1 MHGLPDGFGER
12 LAALCAVDA
21 QTGDH
26 AGLARSA
33 ELLAGW
39 AADDGLAVEVRATPE
54 GPLVIAS
61 TRGAG
66 ADRTLL
72 IGHHDVVYPAGTAA
86 ARPLAERAGR
96 VLGPGVADMRGG
108 LLVGLAAL
116 AGLARD
122 PQGPHGAA
130 ELWIVPDEE
139 ARSWAPACL
148 DEWRGADRALC
159 LECGRANGSIVT
171 ARKACTWLTLE
182 AVGRNAHAG
191 TERDKGRSALMALVR
206 EAVRIEDELHGG
218 RPGVQATV
226 TQLNGGS
233 GMNTVPGHATASV
246 DLRADTA
253 ADLAWAVAELGRFA
267 AHDGI
272 AVTRSDEPGFPSLDR
287 DAALAERTLALLATV
302 GAPATEQT
310 AAGASDGSWSSS
322 VGVPTVD
329 GLGPI
334 GGGDHGPDEWIDPA
348 SVAPRIEVVRRL
360 AGGR

>member
-1 MHGLPDGFGER
+1 
-12 LAALCAVDA
+12 VDA

-33 ELLAGW
+33 DLLAGW

-72 IGHHDVVYPAGTAA
+72 IGHHDIVYPAGTAA

-148 DEWRGADRALC
+148 DEWRSADRALC
-159 LECGRANGSIVT
+159 LECGRADGSIVT

-182 AVGRNAHAG
+182 AVGRDAHAG

-233 GMNTVPGHATASV
+233 GMNTVPGTPPPPSTCAPTPPRTSPGPSPSSGASPPTTAS
-246 DLRADTA
+246 
-253 ADLAWAVAELGRFA
+253 
-267 AHDGI
+267 
-272 AVTRSDEPGFPSLDR
+272 P
-287 DAALAERTLALLATV
+287 
-302 GAPATEQT
+302 
-310 AAGASDGSWSSS
+310 
-322 VGVPTVD
+322 
-329 GLGPI
+329 
-334 GGGDHGPDEWIDPA
+334 
-348 SVAPRIEVVRRL
+348 
-360 AGGR
+360 

>member
-1 MHGLPDGFGER
+1 VHGLPDGFGER

-26 AGLARSA
+26 AGLVRSA
-33 ELLAGW
+33 DLLAGW
-39 AADDGLAVEVRATPE
+39 ATDDGLAVEVRATPE

-86 ARPLAERAGR
+86 ARPLAARDGR

-159 LECGRANGSIVT
+159 LECGRADGAIVT

-182 AVGRNAHAG
+182 AVGRDAHAG
-191 TERDKGRSALMALVR
+191 TERDEGRSALMALVR

-253 ADLAWAVAELGRFA
+253 ADLAWVVAELGRFA
-267 AHDGI
+267 AHDDI
-272 AVTRSDEPGFPSLDR
+272 AVTRSDEPGFPPLDR
-287 DAALAERTLALLATV
+287 DAALAEHTLALLAAV
-302 GAPATEQT
+302 DAPAREQT

-322 VGVPTVD
+322 IGVPTVD

>member
-1 MHGLPDGFGER
+1 VHGLPEGFGER

-21 QTGDH
+21 QTGDL

-33 ELLAGW
+33 DLLAGW
-39 AADDGLAVEVRATPE
+39 AAADGLAVEVRPTPE
-54 GPLVIAS
+54 GPLVVAA

-66 ADRTLL
+66 TGRTLL

-86 ARPLAERAGR
+86 ARPLAAHAGR

-116 AGLARD
+116 AALARD

-148 DEWRGADRALC
+148 DEWRGAERTLC
-159 LECGRANGSIVT
+159 LECGRADGSIVT

-182 AVGRNAHAG
+182 AVGRAAHAG
-191 TERDKGRSALMALVR
+191 TERDAGRSALMALVR
-206 EAVRIEDELHGG
+206 EALRIEEELHGA
-218 RPGVQATV
+218 RPGVQAAV
-226 TQLNGGS
+226 TELNAGIGK
-233 GMNTVPGHATASV
+233 NTVPGHATASV

-253 ADLAWAVAELGRFA
+253 TDLAWAVAELGRFA
-267 AHDGI
+267 DHDG
-272 AVTRSDEPGFPSLDR
+272 VSVRRSDEPGFPSLDR
-287 DAALAERTLALLATV
+287 DAALAERTLALLAAV
-302 GAPATEQT
+302 GAPATEAT

-322 VGVPTVD
+322 IGIPTVD

-348 SVAPRIEVVRRL
+348 SVASRIEVVRRL
-360 AGGR
+360 VVGD